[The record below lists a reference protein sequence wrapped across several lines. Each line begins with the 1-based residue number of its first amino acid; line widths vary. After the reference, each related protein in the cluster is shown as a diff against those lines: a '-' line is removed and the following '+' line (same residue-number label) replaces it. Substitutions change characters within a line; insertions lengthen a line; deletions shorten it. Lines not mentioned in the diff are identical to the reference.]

1 MGSLMSGGVEFR
13 GMRKSFSAGMRTA
26 LVACALAAPAV
37 LGSGSAAL
45 AQSPACQGDFEKVM
59 GPRMALIQRING
71 FRNRRPTAAQACQ
84 TLRSL
89 RAADLRL
96 IKWMS
101 DNKDWCQIPDETIAQ
116 AQAGTQN
123 TVRAQNQACGA
134 ASQQARQLRQLQ
146 EQQAGGGGV
155 PRAPAVG
162 SGVRLPQGAL

>member
-1 MGSLMSGGVEFR
+1 MRNNLSRGARMALSVAAIAASAMLASTGG
-13 GMRKSFSAGMRTA
+13 
-26 LVACALAAPAV
+26 
-37 LGSGSAAL
+37 AL
-45 AQSPACQGDFEKVM
+45 AQSAACQGDFEKVM
-59 GPRMALIQRING
+59 GPRMAIIQRING

-96 IKWMS
+96 IKWMNE
-101 DNKDWCQIPDETIAQ
+101 NKDWCQIPEETVAQ

-134 ASQQARQLRQLQ
+134 ASQQARQLRQQ
-146 EQQAGGGGV
+146 QQQQAGGGGGGR
-155 PRAPAVG
+155 PPAVG